1 MAESTK
7 KPNSFSKGMKS
18 DLDANLLPPD
28 TYKEATNGRLVT
40 REDNSFV
47 LKNAKGNILSHT
59 LTDTVKKIT
68 VVINEVLASTAIA
81 SLTNPSIAGWQIQI
95 TGNQGF
101 DSSSVGY
108 STVLTSQY
116 PTITPLA
123 LLNIALVDALSYS
136 VITNKVNIS
145 GSITSENNLSTYNI
159 LYDNLTT
166 EDITITIHPYISN
179 TVNGETVLTLPLY
192 QTVSSTVVSNT
203 YNVVGFAE
211 FSDYVAVIAKSNNAD
226 YKDAIYKL
234 SPSADFST
242 ITQEVILR
250 ADLDLVANTNI
261 RIELSEE
268 NDYFHRIYWTDGVNP
283 LRTINLKEN
292 PDYYIGITGEDLDV
306 FITSQLLPP
315 TVKNIVEGGNVS
327 CGAHSYCYRL
337 ITTDGKTS
345 RVSNITN
352 PIHIAKSS
360 STSYHTT
367 LGGSLLTNSS
377 NAVLLE
383 ITDIDTSYNT
393 IQLID
398 IVYSSSDGAITAN
411 IISESIISSSTFNYT
426 HNGNETKVSLSI
438 GELLRSHVSWDT
450 CGDLAIKDNRLFAS
464 NLTNNS
470 ELLDLDFRVKS
481 YKYNSINPDAASTY
495 SDTFINEFLHSDNL
509 YKTTRNGWINQPYAS
524 RIPGAETPGYATAE
538 DGVRV
543 TFETKRFDL
552 TEVQYFN
559 NSTTIDDSSLASKA
573 ATSIGQ
579 VPHYGYLDRNIDGGF
594 SNYKN
599 PLFTEKFTGYQR
611 GEIYRFGILFYDKSG
626 NPTFVNPIGDIRMPD
641 NSMEYISNDTASG
654 RITQNA
660 TDGQKTFKHC
670 GNISTQITGVAINS
684 STTPLRLNKAGIQN
698 IAKVGDIVSG
708 TGIQPN
714 SSIQTLGTDWVE
726 MTMSAT
732 QTATVDIT
740 LDTPTDNVNGFI
752 MFPKFQV
759 KLSESTRSKISGY
772 SIVRVDRKDTDKSIL
787 SAGVLNQT
795 LIHGNASDNHSM
807 KNKNGSFYGNI
818 YTPLQSIESISHS
831 TFTYD
836 TPESTC
842 GKLNYTNK
850 ATDKLSV
857 VARLDAGKEIFNTD
871 TVPFFDDAG
880 GQANYKHLREHA
892 VQAGDWGSLLAG
904 RFDPKSTDHDSS
916 YQFTQKTIYTQY
928 DAGVK
933 VVRDLALNKKEKTID
948 SGQNI
953 GPAEEV
959 SSSKQGYDD
968 NNTGR
973 INKSFVNKSK
983 FRSQNEVINSTSNTV
998 TNETFQPTSNAR
1010 TLHGVNSIFLSL
1022 GGRGIGTGSTNS
1034 TNKALYGILHEDF
1047 EVGKTITADVRN
1059 PFILNYNS
1067 NLSNNILFGQKL
1079 YAYIKRDVSEGQYG
1093 GNEQANFEANQY
1105 ISTGHINFNPQALN
1119 NDEVFGGDT
1128 YINMYSLKKFARED
1142 NLQLGTL
1149 AYPTTGIIFPVEST
1163 VNLDLRDGTFFTSTN
1178 GTIYQAHDSFLVNE
1192 TYSSRNTVKTFLQKP
1207 FNFKNVNNYSNL
1219 VAASNLKLAGSYTD
1233 GFATWDANE
1242 IYELD
1247 NEKGPIYNLFNL
1259 RNEIFAIQTRGV
1271 SKLSINPRVVADNAD
1286 AAAVT
1291 IVTGTGQI
1299 IQRADYI
1306 ETLYGSQHY
1315 NNVLVTNT
1323 SAYWFDSN
1331 MSTLC
1336 KLVFGQGIAV
1346 QDLGLTTQ
1354 NSNIFNALKNKVIND
1369 KALDYT
1375 KGGITLYHNKIHDEI
1390 GVCISR
1396 ANNIGITHIA
1406 YSELSDVLV
1415 SKKEDVV
1422 ALAFNLKSDLFT
1434 IGRNSVSTSIASNK
1448 IYREDSNENHKSY
1461 YDVTND
1467 DSLSVTFVCN
1477 ENVFTSKKFDKL
1489 VMYTS
1494 GNENVKKFN
1503 NFTFTD
1509 SISNTSFNNT
1519 GTGERMS
1526 FGKHIIPITS
1536 TDGTSKATGQF
1547 LIIKADSN
1555 ETGQVELFSA
1565 LIHNRVTK

>member
-18 DLDANLLPPD
+18 DIDANLLPPD
-28 TYKEATNGRLVT
+28 TYKEAINGRLVT
-40 REDNSFV
+40 REDNTFV
-47 LKNAKGNILSHT
+47 LKNAKGNNLRHT
-59 LTDTVKKIT
+59 LTDTVKKIQIT
-68 VVINEVLASTAIA
+68 EEQVLASPHIQT
-81 SLTNPSIAGWQIQI
+81 LNNPEIAGWQLQI
-95 TGNQGF
+95 TGDEGF
-101 DSSSVGY
+101 NSSSVGHPTVMV
-108 STVLTSQY
+108 STY
-116 PTITPLA
+116 PTFSFTTLISYLI
-123 LLNIALVDALSYS
+123 NDALSYS
-136 VITNKVNIS
+136 VITDRVNITS
-145 GSITSENNLSTYNI
+145 YSEIIANGVVQYTLIYEDLTDEEITIVLKPYILSNGSITQPLYST
-159 LYDNLTT
+159 
-166 EDITITIHPYISN
+166 ISN
-179 TVNGETVLTLPLY
+179 E
-192 QTVSSTVVSNT
+192 QVSNT
-203 YNVVGFAE
+203 YEVLGVAE
-211 FSDYVAVIAKSNNAD
+211 FSDYVAVIAKSTNSAFS
-226 YKDAIYKL
+226 DAIYKL
-234 SPSADFST
+234 SPSPVTDALNR
-242 ITQEVILR
+242 EVILR
-250 ADLDLVANTNI
+250 GNLGLSSKTNI

-268 NDYFHRIYWTDGVNP
+268 NEHFHRIYWTDGINP
-283 LRTINLKEN
+283 LRTVNLKEDSN
-292 PDYYIGITGEDLDV
+292 FYQGVNSEDLNV
-306 FITSQLLPP
+306 FKTSKLLPP

-352 PIHIAKSS
+352 PIQIAKST

-367 LGGSLLTNSS
+367 LGGSLSTNSS

-383 ITDIDTSYNT
+383 IADIDTSYNT

-411 IISESIISSSTFNYT
+411 IISESTVNSTTFNYT
-426 HNGNETKVSLSI
+426 HNGNETKISISI

-450 CGDLAIKDNRLFAS
+450 CGDIAIKDNRLFAS

-481 YKYNSINPDAASTY
+481 YRYIDTVPDDASTY
-495 SDTFINEFLHSDNL
+495 NDTFINPNLHLDNL
-509 YKTTRNGWINQPYAS
+509 YRTVRYGWINQPYAS
-524 RIPGAETPGYATAE
+524 RIPGAETPGYATAA

-543 TFETKRFDL
+543 TFETKKFDL

-559 NSTTIDDSSLASKA
+559 NSTTIDDSSLADKA

-579 VPHYGYLDRNIDGGF
+579 VPHYGYIDKNIDGGF
-594 SNYKN
+594 NNYKN

-626 NPTFVNPIGDIRMPD
+626 NPTFVSPIGDIRMPD
-641 NSMEYISNDTASG
+641 NSMEYISNDAASG
-654 RITQNA
+654 RITENA

-670 GNISTQITGVAINS
+670 GNISTQITGVTINS
-684 STTPLRLNKAGIQN
+684 STNTQRLAKAGIHN
-698 IAKVGDIVSG
+698 IAKIGDIVSG
-708 TGIQPN
+708 EGIAPN
-714 SSIQTLGTDWVE
+714 SSIETLGTDYVD
-726 MTMSAT
+726 MTMSVT
-732 QTATVDIT
+732 TTGTVDIT
-740 LDTPTDNVNGFI
+740 LDTPTDDVNGFI

-759 KLSESTRSKISGY
+759 KLSDSTRSKISGY
-772 SIVRVDRKDTDKSIL
+772 AIVRVDRKDTDKSIL

-818 YTPLQSIESISHS
+818 YTPLQSMESISHS

-842 GKLNYTNK
+842 GKLNYTK
-850 ATDKLSV
+850 RASDKLSV

-880 GQANYKHLREHA
+880 GEANYKHLREHA
-892 VQAGDWGSLLAG
+892 VQTGDYGSLLAG
-904 RFDPKSTDHDSS
+904 RFDPKSTDHNSS
-916 YQFTQKTIYTQY
+916 YQFTQKTIYSQY

-933 VVRDLALNKKEKTID
+933 VVRDLFMNKKEKLID
-948 SGQNI
+948 NGQNI

-983 FRSQNEVINSTSNTV
+983 FRSQSSVINSTSNTV
-998 TNETFQPTSNAR
+998 TDEAFQPTSNAR

-1022 GGRGIGTGSTNS
+1022 GGRSIGTSSPNS

-1047 EVGKTITADVRN
+1047 EVGKTIGSAVRN

-1067 NLSNNILFGQKL
+1067 SLSNNILFGQKL

-1149 AYPTTGIIFPVEST
+1149 AYPTTGIIFPVESS

-1178 GTIYQAHDSFLVNE
+1178 GTIYQAHDAFLVNE
-1192 TYSSRNTVKTFLQKP
+1192 TYSCRNTIKTFLQKP
-1207 FNFKNVNNYSNL
+1207 SNFKNVNNYSNL

-1233 GFATWDANE
+1233 GFSTWDANE

-1306 ETLYGSQHY
+1306 ETLYGSQHF
-1315 NNVLVTNT
+1315 NNLLVTNT

-1331 MSTLC
+1331 MSALC
-1336 KLVFGQGIAV
+1336 KLVFGQGIVV

-1354 NSNIFNALKNKVIND
+1354 NSNIFNALNKVVIND
-1369 KALDYT
+1369 KALDVT
-1375 KGGITLYHNKIHDEI
+1375 KGGIVLYHNKLYDEV

-1396 ANNIGITHIA
+1396 PNNEGVTHLT
-1406 YSELSDVLV
+1406 YSEYNDVMV
-1415 SKKEDVV
+1415 SKKENVI
-1422 ALAFNLKSDLFT
+1422 ALAFNFKSDLFT
-1434 IGRNSVSTSIASNK
+1434 IGRNISQSSMANNLIFSENTNSSHL
-1448 IYREDSNENHKSY
+1448 IYYAH
-1461 YDVTND
+1461 TNTH
-1467 DSLSVTFVCN
+1467 SLSVTFVCN

-1509 SISNTSFNNT
+1509 SVSNTPFNNT

-1536 TDGTSKATGQF
+1536 TDGTSKATGQY
-1547 LIIKADSN
+1547 LIIKADSS
-1555 ETGQVELFSA
+1555 ESGQVELFSA